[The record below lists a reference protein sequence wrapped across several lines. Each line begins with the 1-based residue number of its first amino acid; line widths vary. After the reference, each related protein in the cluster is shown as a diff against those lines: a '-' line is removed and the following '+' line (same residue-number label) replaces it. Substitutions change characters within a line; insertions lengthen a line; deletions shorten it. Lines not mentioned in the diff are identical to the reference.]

1 MKFLGV
7 SWSWPRVALLLVA
20 IIGLG
25 VAVLG
30 WEPPPW
36 EGQVRVCRSP
46 FHRAKIP
53 YEAGIR
59 VRDAIERSRPILG
72 VLSNESVVLYHW
84 EPWLP
89 ERIPDAMVMGMQGAL
104 SFAGLYGWSA
114 ALWHWWDGFVPRH
127 DSWREIARDGNVGDR
142 MVQSGELIVLRRAPR

>member
-7 SWSWPRVALLLVA
+7 SWSRTRVALLLIA
-20 IIGLG
+20 IIVLG

-36 EGQVRVCRSP
+36 EGEVRVCRSQ

-53 YEAGIR
+53 FKAGIR
-59 VRDAIERSRPILG
+59 VKDAVERSRAVLG
-72 VLSNESVVLYHW
+72 EVANESVVLYHW

-89 ERIPDAMVMGMQGAL
+89 ERIPVAAIMGLQGAL

-114 ALWHWWDGFVPRH
+114 ALWHWWDGVVPRH
-127 DSWREIARDGNVGDR
+127 ATWREIARDGNVGDR
-142 MVQSGELIVLRRAPR
+142 LVQSGEMIVLRRAPR